1 MEFSFWFGRKLMTVF
16 QKSGTST
23 GNKCAGKNNWSKK
36 NVSQISRLDAMGKGI
51 KQLSGCSIGIKS
63 QNM

>member
-1 MEFSFWFGRKLMTVF
+1 MTVF